1 MATSKEITATEKLL
15 DLIRGASSSSPPE
28 SGGAG
33 KGPVVVAEPAADQ
46 SPSPLVAAAEAPAP
60 LPPPVVN
67 LYAAPEPS
75 GAVVSSTPSESLPP
89 ASVVAES
96 SPSEIIFSLEDLSF
110 ERELA
115 GSREVDVASPPLADS
130 PLSPP
135 VLVLPEG
142 GLSLEAVDEAP
153 ASSEVVPEPQSSGA
167 LSSEMAAPPG
177 SPAAPAP
184 PAPAAPEAGP
194 PEPEPVPEPES
205 VPEPGPPAINHVPAE
220 DDEEDEPLARP
231 PTVSTAIP
239 SLESGIVIIPPKPSL
254 LKTTLLSLRQGAS
267 RLKSQELVNVAI
279 DIQPGM
285 IHLVKTKIGK
295 QGNEL
300 LAYQS
305 VPYDY
310 DRDSGPEHLF
320 EHQPFREVLFRALS
334 EFVSGAGR
342 QEIWCSYSF
351 CRPVAL
357 ANITIPRLAEAE
369 IANAVFWSAKRE
381 LELDETASLFDFSVL
396 QTLDEASQP
405 KLQTLV
411 TLVPRHEV
419 QGVETM
425 FKEAGFRLT
434 GLTFPAA
441 AIQNFLNQDDT
452 VSPDEPVV
460 YFTVRRA
467 SSFIDLFYQ
476 GRMFFSRE
484 IKTGSDSFVEALL
497 DQAGAQDMVIDEET
511 ARGYLFPTFAGPE
524 AGNDELLGQLNL
536 DGMKVIE
543 RLTRQLVRTFEYCG
557 TTFKTPAVGR
567 IITSGEFTL
576 APPILEAIEAR
587 IGIRCSVIDPLSSS
601 VFARAG
607 QFSSGGAINL
617 QVSVGLSL
625 SDRERTANF
634 LFTYADRQREAATRR
649 VNNVIAIVTI
659 CLTVLCGLV
668 FALEFKKELGQKA
681 RIVAMQVELDKKYQA
696 EPRSQSGD
704 YVSQSIQKVMQ
715 FHKDNRARLNRFA
728 AIAIVGELVRAVD
741 KGINLTDLRLDFNSP
756 KSAKKAPVAQAA
768 GQPAKKAAS
777 GTMTLAGYVA
787 APENNQ
793 EFVLMN
799 LLKSLT
805 NLSLLKDPTLKTKE
819 KAVCNQQEVL
829 RFEIQLDTSPELAE
843 AVAP

>member
-1 MATSKEITATEKLL
+1 MATSQEITATEKLL
-15 DLIRGASSSSPPE
+15 ELIRGAASPSPPE
-28 SGGAG
+28 AGGAG
-33 KGPVVVAEPAADQ
+33 KGPAADQ
-46 SPSPLVAAAEAPAP
+46 SPSPPVMTTEAPAP
-60 LPPPVVN
+60 LPTSAVN
-67 LYAAPEPS
+67 FHAAPEPG
-75 GAVVSSTPSESLPP
+75 GAVASFTPPESLPSEP
-89 ASVVAES
+89 VAPES
-96 SPSEIIFSLEDLSF
+96 APPEIVLSLEDLSF

-115 GSREVDVASPPLADS
+115 GSREVDLASPPLADS

-142 GLSLEAVDEAP
+142 GLSLEAGDEAP
-153 ASSEVVPEPQSSGA
+153 ASPAVVPETQASGA
-167 LSSEMAAPPG
+167 LPPEMDASPG
-177 SPAAPAP
+177 SPAPEP
-184 PAPAAPEAGP
+184 PVVPLAPEAVTP
-194 PEPEPVPEPES
+194 APEPALA
-205 VPEPGPPAINHVPAE
+205 PGPQTSNHLPAE
-220 DDEEDEPLARP
+220 DDDEEDEPLARP
-231 PTVSTAIP
+231 PVASTAIP
-239 SLESGIVIIPPKPSL
+239 SLESGIVILPPKPSL
-254 LKTTLLSLRQGAS
+254 LKTALLSLRQGVS
-267 RLKSQELVNVAI
+267 LLKSQELVNIAI

-300 LAYQS
+300 LAYRS

-310 DRDSGPEHLF
+310 DRDRGPEHLF
-320 EHQPFREVLFRALS
+320 EHQSFREVLFRALS

-357 ANITIPRLAEAE
+357 ANITIPRLPEAE

-381 LELDETASLFDFSVL
+381 LEFDETASLFDFSVL
-396 QTLDEASQP
+396 QTLDEAPASP

-425 FKEAGFRLT
+425 FKEAGFKLT

-452 VSPDEPVV
+452 VSPAEPVV

-484 IKTGSDSFVEALL
+484 IKTGADSFVEALL
-497 DQAGAQDMVIDEET
+497 DQAGAQDMVIGEEA
-511 ARGYLFPTFAGPE
+511 ARGYLFPACADPE
-524 AGNDELLGQLNL
+524 AASDELLGQLNL
-536 DGMKVIE
+536 DGLKVIE

-557 TTFKTPAVGR
+557 TTFKTPAVSR
-567 IITSGEFTL
+567 IVTSGEFTL
-576 APPILEAIEAR
+576 APAILEAIEAR

-607 QFSSGGAINL
+607 QFSPGGEANL
-617 QVSVGLSL
+617 QVAVGLSL
-625 SDRERTANF
+625 SDRARTANF

-681 RIVAMQVELDKKYQA
+681 RIAAMQAELDKRYQA

-715 FHKDNRARLNRFA
+715 FHKDNRARLSRFA

-741 KGINLTDLRLDFNSP
+741 KDINLTDLHLDFKSP
-756 KSAKKAPVAQAA
+756 RPAKKAPVAQAA

-777 GTMTLAGYVA
+777 GTLTVAGYVA

-799 LLKSLT
+799 LLKALT